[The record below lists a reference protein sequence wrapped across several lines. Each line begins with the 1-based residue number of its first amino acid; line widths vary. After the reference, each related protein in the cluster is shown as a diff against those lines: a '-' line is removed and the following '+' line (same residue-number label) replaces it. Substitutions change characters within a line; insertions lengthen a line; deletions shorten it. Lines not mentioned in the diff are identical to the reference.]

1 MSDCPKGFW
10 NPIALKPIASL
21 AALRKVVT
29 EHNEKRMPKWKFR
42 LASDLIVQIQL
53 QLTAT
58 FRDFACR
65 AIECPGADEKVF
77 APRAERRPDQTNLK
91 FDIYSDIPNHWARL
105 NYTGFVPGQWVFKP
119 TRIGWARDG
128 TPNFGLAARLVQVLN
143 DGRFDRIKPAM
154 LLSPPLFELRE
165 ETDGSRFHGAI
176 SRTRVCADI
185 ITDCSVGMA
194 GSRPSHNG
202 LDPARIETKLPG
214 ETTK

>member
-10 NPIALKPIASL
+10 NPIALKPIPSL

-154 LLSPPLFELRE
+154 LLSPHCLNCGKKL
-165 ETDGSRFHGAI
+165 TDPGSMARLVGPECA
-176 SRTRVCADI
+176 RTSSLIVPWAWQALGQV
-185 ITDCSVGMA
+185 ITD
-194 GSRPSHNG
+194 
-202 LDPARIETKLPG
+202 
-214 ETTK
+214 